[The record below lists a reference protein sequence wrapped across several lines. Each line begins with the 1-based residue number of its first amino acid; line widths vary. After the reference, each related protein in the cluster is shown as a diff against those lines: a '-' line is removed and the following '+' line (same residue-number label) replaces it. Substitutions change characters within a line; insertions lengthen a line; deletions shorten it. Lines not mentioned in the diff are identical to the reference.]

1 MARISKP
8 GLDYF
13 PLDVNFFQDRKVRR
27 ISNRHHA
34 AGIAALTSLLCL
46 IYKEKGFYVA
56 WNQDTLFDI
65 SQEVCCEEEEMQ
77 AIIDDC
83 LSVGLFDTYI
93 YKEYGILTSQA
104 IQEQYHKIITDSRRK
119 YKLPLERFWLIK
131 EGEDGTENNSA
142 EIRNNI
148 NSKGTEVYEAE
159 SHIVGAE
166 VNAIKTRINITATE
180 VTKTKTGIGTT
191 GTNIH
196 AAGTGINATKTVT
209 DEAAMKI
216 NAAKNREIAATI
228 PQTKQETDT
237 EIESKS
243 ETDTEIKSKPER
255 ERERDKERERQSK
268 TENEWEKDREQP
280 PVPSNGVFQAAPVA
294 VKGLSLEISSGKRG
308 EENKEERRNE
318 GIDQKGETRYNGT
331 QYERNQQEEAKHN
344 GTQYERNQQ
353 EEAKYNGTQ
362 YERSQQEEA
371 KYNGTQY
378 ERNQQEEAKH
388 NGTQYERNQQ
398 EEAKYNGTQY
408 ERSQQEEAK
417 YNGTQYE
424 RNQQEEAKHNG
435 TQYERNQQEEAKHN
449 GTQYERSQ
457 QEEAPNE
464 NTASGGFSESL
475 LRLNM
480 DAIGIRNEPTVKAI
494 LALARRRKLGGPC
507 GTLWKVLSS
516 EYRSTLLK
524 KNEPGDYILWAL
536 NHSAE
541 FEDTYNGILKKRVR
555 GR

>member
-46 IYKEKGFYVA
+46 IYKEKGFYIA

-119 YKLPLERFWLIK
+119 YKLPLEQFWLIK

-166 VNAIKTRINITATE
+166 VNAIKTGINITATE
-180 VTKTKTGIGTT
+180 VTKTKTGIDTT

-216 NAAKNREIAATI
+216 NAAKKREIAATI

-243 ETDTEIKSKPER
+243 ETDTEIKSKP

-318 GIDQKGETRYNGT
+318 GIDQKGETRYNGI
-331 QYERNQQEEAKHN
+331 QYERNQLEEAKH
-344 GTQYERNQQ
+344 
-353 EEAKYNGTQ
+353 
-362 YERSQQEEA
+362 
-371 KYNGTQY
+371 
-378 ERNQQEEAKH
+378 
-388 NGTQYERNQQ
+388 
-398 EEAKYNGTQY
+398 
-408 ERSQQEEAK
+408 
-417 YNGTQYE
+417 NGTQYE

-464 NTASGGFSESL
+464 STASGGFSESL

>member
-166 VNAIKTRINITATE
+166 VNAIKTGINITATE

-331 QYERNQQEEAKHN
+331 QYERNQQEEAK
-344 GTQYERNQQ
+344 
-353 EEAKYNGTQ
+353 YNGTQ
-362 YERSQQEEA
+362 YERS
-371 KYNGTQY
+371 
-378 ERNQQEEAKH
+378 
-388 NGTQYERNQQ
+388 
-398 EEAKYNGTQY
+398 
-408 ERSQQEEAK
+408 
-417 YNGTQYE
+417 
-424 RNQQEEAKHNG
+424 QQEEAKHNG

-464 NTASGGFSESL
+464 STASGGFSESL

>member
-216 NAAKNREIAATI
+216 NAAKKREIAATI

-398 EEAKYNGTQY
+398 EEAK
-408 ERSQQEEAK
+408 
-417 YNGTQYE
+417 
-424 RNQQEEAKHNG
+424 
-435 TQYERNQQEEAKHN
+435 HN

-464 NTASGGFSESL
+464 STASGGFSESL

>member
-119 YKLPLERFWLIK
+119 YKLPLEQFWLIK

-166 VNAIKTRINITATE
+166 VNAIKTGINITATE
-180 VTKTKTGIGTT
+180 VTKTKTGIDTT

-243 ETDTEIKSKPER
+243 ETDTEIKSKP

-318 GIDQKGETRYNGT
+318 GIDQKGETRYNGI
-331 QYERNQQEEAKHN
+331 QYERNQL
-344 GTQYERNQQ
+344 

-362 YERSQQEEA
+362 YERSQL
-371 KYNGTQY
+371 
-378 ERNQQEEAKH
+378 EEAKH
-388 NGTQYERNQQ
+388 
-398 EEAKYNGTQY
+398 
-408 ERSQQEEAK
+408 
-417 YNGTQYE
+417 NGTQYE

-449 GTQYERSQ
+449 GTQYERNQ

-464 NTASGGFSESL
+464 STASGGFSESL

>member
-46 IYKEKGFYVA
+46 IYKEKGCYVA

-131 EGEDGTENNSA
+131 EEKDGTGNNSA
-142 EIRNNI
+142 DIRSNI
-148 NSKGTEVYEAE
+148 NSKGTEVDEAE
-159 SHIVGAE
+159 NKIVDAG
-166 VNAIKTRINITATE
+166 VNTTKTGVNITATE
-180 VTKTKTGIGTT
+180 VTKTKPGIGTT
-191 GTNIH
+191 GTNIHAAGTDIH

-209 DEAAMKI
+209 DGAAMKI

-243 ETDTEIKSKPER
+243 ETDTEIQSKPKREMENDIKPER
-255 ERERDKERERQSK
+255 EKDKERERQSK

-280 PVPSNGVFQAAPVA
+280 PVPSNGVSQAAPVA
-294 VKGLSLEISSGKRG
+294 VKGLSLEISSGKRE
-308 EENKEERRNE
+308 EENKEERRNG
-318 GIDQKGETRYNGT
+318 GIDQKGEARYNGTQYERNQLEEPKHNGT
-331 QYERNQQEEAKHN
+331 QYERNQQEEPKHN

-353 EEAKYNGTQ
+353 EEA
-362 YERSQQEEA
+362 
-371 KYNGTQY
+371 
-378 ERNQQEEAKH
+378 
-388 NGTQYERNQQ
+388 
-398 EEAKYNGTQY
+398 
-408 ERSQQEEAK
+408 
-417 YNGTQYE
+417 
-424 RNQQEEAKHNG
+424 
-435 TQYERNQQEEAKHN
+435 
-449 GTQYERSQ
+449 
-457 QEEAPNE
+457 PNE
-464 NTASGGFSESL
+464 SIASGGFSESL

-480 DAIGIRNEPTVKAI
+480 DAIGIRNEQTVKGI

-536 NHSAE
+536 NHPAE
-541 FEDTYNGILKKRVR
+541 FEDTYTGILKKRVR

>member
-119 YKLPLERFWLIK
+119 YKLPLEQFWLIK

-166 VNAIKTRINITATE
+166 VNAIKTGINITATE

-196 AAGTGINATKTVT
+196 AAGTGINVTKTVT

-318 GIDQKGETRYNGT
+318 GIDQKGETRYNGI
-331 QYERNQQEEAKHN
+331 QYERNQLEEAKHN

-371 KYNGTQY
+371 
-378 ERNQQEEAKH
+378 
-388 NGTQYERNQQ
+388 
-398 EEAKYNGTQY
+398 
-408 ERSQQEEAK
+408 
-417 YNGTQYE
+417 
-424 RNQQEEAKHNG
+424 
-435 TQYERNQQEEAKHN
+435 
-449 GTQYERSQ
+449 
-457 QEEAPNE
+457 PNE
-464 NTASGGFSESL
+464 STASGGFSESL

>member
-1 MARISKP
+1 M
-8 GLDYF
+8 D
-13 PLDVNFFQDRKVRR
+13 
-27 ISNRHHA
+27 
-34 AGIAALTSLLCL
+34 
-46 IYKEKGFYVA
+46 
-56 WNQDTLFDI
+56 
-65 SQEVCCEEEEMQ
+65 
-77 AIIDDC
+77 
-83 LSVGLFDTYI
+83 
-93 YKEYGILTSQA
+93 
-104 IQEQYHKIITDSRRK
+104 
-119 YKLPLERFWLIK
+119 
-131 EGEDGTENNSA
+131 
-142 EIRNNI
+142 
-148 NSKGTEVYEAE
+148 EAE

-166 VNAIKTRINITATE
+166 VNAIKTGINITATE
-180 VTKTKTGIGTT
+180 VTKTKTGIDTT

-209 DEAAMKI
+209 DESAMKI

-243 ETDTEIKSKPER
+243 ETDTEIKSKP

-318 GIDQKGETRYNGT
+318 GIDQKGETRYNGI
-331 QYERNQQEEAKHN
+331 QYERNQLEEAKHN

-353 EEAKYNGTQ
+353 EEAKHNGTQ

-388 NGTQYERNQQ
+388 NGTQYER
-398 EEAKYNGTQY
+398 
-408 ERSQQEEAK
+408 
-417 YNGTQYE
+417 
-424 RNQQEEAKHNG
+424 
-435 TQYERNQQEEAKHN
+435 
-449 GTQYERSQ
+449 SQ

-464 NTASGGFSESL
+464 STASGGFSESL

>member
-65 SQEVCCEEEEMQ
+65 SLEVCCEEEEMQ

-318 GIDQKGETRYNGT
+318 GIDQKGETRYNGI
-331 QYERNQQEEAKHN
+331 QYERNQL
-344 GTQYERNQQ
+344 

-371 KYNGTQY
+371 
-378 ERNQQEEAKH
+378 
-388 NGTQYERNQQ
+388 
-398 EEAKYNGTQY
+398 
-408 ERSQQEEAK
+408 
-417 YNGTQYE
+417 
-424 RNQQEEAKHNG
+424 
-435 TQYERNQQEEAKHN
+435 
-449 GTQYERSQ
+449 
-457 QEEAPNE
+457 PNE
-464 NTASGGFSESL
+464 STASGGFSESL

>member
-46 IYKEKGFYVA
+46 IYKEKGFYIA

-119 YKLPLERFWLIK
+119 YKLPLEQFWLIK

-166 VNAIKTRINITATE
+166 VNAIKTGINITATE
-180 VTKTKTGIGTT
+180 VTKTKTGIDTT

-209 DEAAMKI
+209 DESAMKI

-243 ETDTEIKSKPER
+243 ETDTEIKSKP

-318 GIDQKGETRYNGT
+318 GIDQKGETRYNGI
-331 QYERNQQEEAKHN
+331 QYERNQL
-344 GTQYERNQQ
+344 
-353 EEAKYNGTQ
+353 
-362 YERSQQEEA
+362 
-371 KYNGTQY
+371 
-378 ERNQQEEAKH
+378 
-388 NGTQYERNQQ
+388 
-398 EEAKYNGTQY
+398 
-408 ERSQQEEAK
+408 
-417 YNGTQYE
+417 
-424 RNQQEEAKHNG
+424 EEAKHNG

-464 NTASGGFSESL
+464 STASGGFSESL

>member
-255 ERERDKERERQSK
+255 ERDKERERQSK

-464 NTASGGFSESL
+464 STASGGFSESL

>member
-119 YKLPLERFWLIK
+119 YKLPLEQFWLIK

-166 VNAIKTRINITATE
+166 VNAIKTGINITATE
-180 VTKTKTGIGTT
+180 VTKTKTGIDTT

-243 ETDTEIKSKPER
+243 ETDTEIKSKP

-318 GIDQKGETRYNGT
+318 GIDQKGETRYNGI
-331 QYERNQQEEAKHN
+331 QYERNQL
-344 GTQYERNQQ
+344 

-362 YERSQQEEA
+362 YERSQL
-371 KYNGTQY
+371 
-378 ERNQQEEAKH
+378 
-388 NGTQYERNQQ
+388 
-398 EEAKYNGTQY
+398 
-408 ERSQQEEAK
+408 
-417 YNGTQYE
+417 
-424 RNQQEEAKHNG
+424 EEAKHNG

-464 NTASGGFSESL
+464 STASGGFSESL

>member
-119 YKLPLERFWLIK
+119 YKLPLEQFWLIK

-166 VNAIKTRINITATE
+166 VNAIK
-180 VTKTKTGIGTT
+180 
-191 GTNIH
+191 
-196 AAGTGINATKTVT
+196 TGINATKTVT

-318 GIDQKGETRYNGT
+318 GIDQKGETRYNGI
-331 QYERNQQEEAKHN
+331 QYERNQL
-344 GTQYERNQQ
+344 

-362 YERSQQEEA
+362 YERSQLEEA
-371 KYNGTQY
+371 KHNGTQY

-398 EEAKYNGTQY
+398 EEA
-408 ERSQQEEAK
+408 
-417 YNGTQYE
+417 
-424 RNQQEEAKHNG
+424 
-435 TQYERNQQEEAKHN
+435 
-449 GTQYERSQ
+449 
-457 QEEAPNE
+457 PNE
-464 NTASGGFSESL
+464 STASGGFSESL

>member
-131 EGEDGTENNSA
+131 EEKDGTGNNSA
-142 EIRNNI
+142 DIRSNI
-148 NSKGTEVYEAE
+148 NSKGTEVDEAE
-159 SHIVGAE
+159 NKIVDAG
-166 VNAIKTRINITATE
+166 VNTTKTGVNITATE
-180 VTKTKTGIGTT
+180 VTKTKPGIGTT
-191 GTNIH
+191 GTNIHAAGTDIH

-209 DEAAMKI
+209 DGAAMKI
-216 NAAKNREIAATI
+216 NAAKNREIAATT

-243 ETDTEIKSKPER
+243 ETDTEIQSKPKREMENDIKPER
-255 ERERDKERERQSK
+255 EKDKERERQSK

-280 PVPSNGVFQAAPVA
+280 PVPSNGVSQAAPVA
-294 VKGLSLEISSGKRG
+294 VKGLSLEISSGKRE
-308 EENKEERRNE
+308 EENKEERRNG
-318 GIDQKGETRYNGT
+318 GIDQKGEARYNGTQYERNQLEEPKHNGT
-331 QYERNQQEEAKHN
+331 QYERNQQEEPKHN

-353 EEAKYNGTQ
+353 EEA
-362 YERSQQEEA
+362 
-371 KYNGTQY
+371 
-378 ERNQQEEAKH
+378 
-388 NGTQYERNQQ
+388 
-398 EEAKYNGTQY
+398 
-408 ERSQQEEAK
+408 
-417 YNGTQYE
+417 
-424 RNQQEEAKHNG
+424 
-435 TQYERNQQEEAKHN
+435 
-449 GTQYERSQ
+449 
-457 QEEAPNE
+457 PNE
-464 NTASGGFSESL
+464 SIASGGFSESL

-536 NHSAE
+536 NHPAE
-541 FEDTYNGILKKRVR
+541 FEDTYTGILKKRVR

>member
-46 IYKEKGFYVA
+46 IYKEKGFYIA

-119 YKLPLERFWLIK
+119 YKLPLEQFWLIK

-142 EIRNNI
+142 EIRNYI
-148 NSKGTEVYEAE
+148 NSKGTEVDEAE

-166 VNAIKTRINITATE
+166 VNAIKTGINITATE
-180 VTKTKTGIGTT
+180 VTKTKTGIDTT

-209 DEAAMKI
+209 DESAMKI

-344 GTQYERNQQ
+344 GTQYER
-353 EEAKYNGTQ
+353 
-362 YERSQQEEA
+362 
-371 KYNGTQY
+371 
-378 ERNQQEEAKH
+378 
-388 NGTQYERNQQ
+388 
-398 EEAKYNGTQY
+398 
-408 ERSQQEEAK
+408 
-417 YNGTQYE
+417 
-424 RNQQEEAKHNG
+424 
-435 TQYERNQQEEAKHN
+435 
-449 GTQYERSQ
+449 SQ

-464 NTASGGFSESL
+464 STASGGFSESL

>member
-46 IYKEKGFYVA
+46 IYKEKGFYIA

-119 YKLPLERFWLIK
+119 YKLPLEQFWLIK

-148 NSKGTEVYEAE
+148 NSKGTEVDEAE

-166 VNAIKTRINITATE
+166 VNAIKTGINITATE
-180 VTKTKTGIGTT
+180 VTKTKTGIDTT

-216 NAAKNREIAATI
+216 NAAKKREIAATI

-318 GIDQKGETRYNGT
+318 GIDQKGETRYNGI
-331 QYERNQQEEAKHN
+331 QYERNQL
-344 GTQYERNQQ
+344 

-362 YERSQQEEA
+362 YERS
-371 KYNGTQY
+371 
-378 ERNQQEEAKH
+378 
-388 NGTQYERNQQ
+388 
-398 EEAKYNGTQY
+398 
-408 ERSQQEEAK
+408 
-417 YNGTQYE
+417 
-424 RNQQEEAKHNG
+424 
-435 TQYERNQQEEAKHN
+435 QQEEAKHN

-464 NTASGGFSESL
+464 STASGGFSESL

>member
-131 EGEDGTENNSA
+131 EEKDGTGNNSA
-142 EIRNNI
+142 DIRSNI
-148 NSKGTEVYEAE
+148 NSKGTEVDEAE
-159 SHIVGAE
+159 NKIVDAG
-166 VNAIKTRINITATE
+166 VNTTKTGVNITATE
-180 VTKTKTGIGTT
+180 VTKTKPGIGTT
-191 GTNIH
+191 GTNIHAAGTDIH

-209 DEAAMKI
+209 DGAAMKI

-294 VKGLSLEISSGKRG
+294 VKGLSLEISSGKRE
-308 EENKEERRNE
+308 EENKEERRNG
-318 GIDQKGETRYNGT
+318 GIDQKGEARYNGTQYERNQLEEPKHNGT
-331 QYERNQQEEAKHN
+331 QYERNQQEEPKHN

-353 EEAKYNGTQ
+353 EEA
-362 YERSQQEEA
+362 
-371 KYNGTQY
+371 
-378 ERNQQEEAKH
+378 
-388 NGTQYERNQQ
+388 
-398 EEAKYNGTQY
+398 
-408 ERSQQEEAK
+408 
-417 YNGTQYE
+417 
-424 RNQQEEAKHNG
+424 
-435 TQYERNQQEEAKHN
+435 
-449 GTQYERSQ
+449 
-457 QEEAPNE
+457 PNE
-464 NTASGGFSESL
+464 SIASGGFSESL

-480 DAIGIRNEPTVKAI
+480 DAIGIRNEQTVKGI

-536 NHSAE
+536 NHPAE
-541 FEDTYNGILKKRVR
+541 FEDTYTGILKKRVS

>member
-46 IYKEKGFYVA
+46 IYIEKGFYVA

-119 YKLPLERFWLIK
+119 YKLPLEQFWLIK

-148 NSKGTEVYEAE
+148 NSKGTEVDEAE

-166 VNAIKTRINITATE
+166 VNAIKTGINITATE
-180 VTKTKTGIGTT
+180 VTKTKTGIDTT

-209 DEAAMKI
+209 DESAMKI

-318 GIDQKGETRYNGT
+318 GIDQKGETRYNGI
-331 QYERNQQEEAKHN
+331 QYERNQL
-344 GTQYERNQQ
+344 

-362 YERSQQEEA
+362 YERSQLEEA
-371 KYNGTQY
+371 KHNGTQY

-398 EEAKYNGTQY
+398 EEA
-408 ERSQQEEAK
+408 
-417 YNGTQYE
+417 
-424 RNQQEEAKHNG
+424 
-435 TQYERNQQEEAKHN
+435 
-449 GTQYERSQ
+449 
-457 QEEAPNE
+457 PNE
-464 NTASGGFSESL
+464 STASGGFSESL

>member
-131 EGEDGTENNSA
+131 EEEDGTGNNSA
-142 EIRNNI
+142 EIRSNI
-148 NSKGTEVYEAE
+148 NSKGTEVDEAE
-159 SHIVGAE
+159 NKIVDAG
-166 VNAIKTRINITATE
+166 VNATKTGVNITATE

-191 GTNIH
+191 GTDIY
-196 AAGTGINATKTVT
+196 AADTGINATKTVT
-209 DEAAMKI
+209 DGTAMKI

-243 ETDTEIKSKPER
+243 ETDTEIQSKPKREMENDIKPER
-255 ERERDKERERQSK
+255 EKDKERERQSK
-268 TENEWEKDREQP
+268 TENEWEKDKEQP

-294 VKGLSLEISSGKRG
+294 VKGLSLEISSGKRE

-318 GIDQKGETRYNGT
+318 GTDQKGEARYNGTQYERNQLEEPKHNGT
-331 QYERNQQEEAKHN
+331 QYERNQQEEPKHNGTQYERNQQEEPKHNGTQYERSQQEEPKHN

-362 YERSQQEEA
+362 YER
-371 KYNGTQY
+371 N
-378 ERNQQEEAKH
+378 
-388 NGTQYERNQQ
+388 
-398 EEAKYNGTQY
+398 
-408 ERSQQEEAK
+408 
-417 YNGTQYE
+417 
-424 RNQQEEAKHNG
+424 
-435 TQYERNQQEEAKHN
+435 
-449 GTQYERSQ
+449 Q

-464 NTASGGFSESL
+464 STVSGGFSESL

-480 DAIGIRNEPTVKAI
+480 DAIGIRNEQTVKGI

-536 NHSAE
+536 NHPAE
-541 FEDTYNGILKKRVR
+541 FEDTYTGILKKRVR

>member
-119 YKLPLERFWLIK
+119 YKLPLEQFWLIK

-148 NSKGTEVYEAE
+148 NSKGTEVDEAE

-166 VNAIKTRINITATE
+166 VNAIKTGINITATE
-180 VTKTKTGIGTT
+180 VTKTKTGIDTT

-209 DEAAMKI
+209 DESAMKI

-318 GIDQKGETRYNGT
+318 GIDQKGETRYNGI
-331 QYERNQQEEAKHN
+331 QYERNQLEEAKHN

-353 EEAKYNGTQ
+353 EEAK
-362 YERSQQEEA
+362 
-371 KYNGTQY
+371 
-378 ERNQQEEAKH
+378 H
-388 NGTQYERNQQ
+388 
-398 EEAKYNGTQY
+398 
-408 ERSQQEEAK
+408 
-417 YNGTQYE
+417 NGTQYE

-464 NTASGGFSESL
+464 STASGGFSESL

>member
-166 VNAIKTRINITATE
+166 VNAIKTGINITATE
-180 VTKTKTGIGTT
+180 VTKTKTGIDTT

-209 DEAAMKI
+209 DESAMKI

-318 GIDQKGETRYNGT
+318 GIDQKGETRYNGI
-331 QYERNQQEEAKHN
+331 QYERNQL
-344 GTQYERNQQ
+344 

-371 KYNGTQY
+371 K
-378 ERNQQEEAKH
+378 H
-388 NGTQYERNQQ
+388 NGTQYER
-398 EEAKYNGTQY
+398 
-408 ERSQQEEAK
+408 S
-417 YNGTQYE
+417 
-424 RNQQEEAKHNG
+424 QQEEAKHNG

-464 NTASGGFSESL
+464 STASGGFSESL

>member
-148 NSKGTEVYEAE
+148 NSKGTEVDEAE

-344 GTQYERNQQ
+344 GTQYER
-353 EEAKYNGTQ
+353 
-362 YERSQQEEA
+362 
-371 KYNGTQY
+371 
-378 ERNQQEEAKH
+378 
-388 NGTQYERNQQ
+388 
-398 EEAKYNGTQY
+398 
-408 ERSQQEEAK
+408 
-417 YNGTQYE
+417 
-424 RNQQEEAKHNG
+424 
-435 TQYERNQQEEAKHN
+435 
-449 GTQYERSQ
+449 SQ

>member
-216 NAAKNREIAATI
+216 NAAKKREIAATI

-362 YERSQQEEA
+362 YER
-371 KYNGTQY
+371 
-378 ERNQQEEAKH
+378 
-388 NGTQYERNQQ
+388 
-398 EEAKYNGTQY
+398 
-408 ERSQQEEAK
+408 
-417 YNGTQYE
+417 
-424 RNQQEEAKHNG
+424 
-435 TQYERNQQEEAKHN
+435 NQQEEAKHN

>member
-119 YKLPLERFWLIK
+119 YKLPLEQFWLIK

-166 VNAIKTRINITATE
+166 VNAIKTGINITATE
-180 VTKTKTGIGTT
+180 VTKTKTGIDTT

-216 NAAKNREIAATI
+216 NAAKTEKLQQQSHKQNRKRIQKSKVNRKQILRLKANRKEKEKE
-228 PQTKQETDT
+228 TKKGKDKAKPKMNGRR
-237 EIESKS
+237 IESS
-243 ETDTEIKSKPER
+243 RPF
-255 ERERDKERERQSK
+255 RQ
-268 TENEWEKDREQP
+268 
-280 PVPSNGVFQAAPVA
+280 
-294 VKGLSLEISSGKRG
+294 
-308 EENKEERRNE
+308 
-318 GIDQKGETRYNGT
+318 
-331 QYERNQQEEAKHN
+331 
-344 GTQYERNQQ
+344 
-353 EEAKYNGTQ
+353 
-362 YERSQQEEA
+362 
-371 KYNGTQY
+371 
-378 ERNQQEEAKH
+378 
-388 NGTQYERNQQ
+388 
-398 EEAKYNGTQY
+398 
-408 ERSQQEEAK
+408 
-417 YNGTQYE
+417 
-424 RNQQEEAKHNG
+424 
-435 TQYERNQQEEAKHN
+435 
-449 GTQYERSQ
+449 
-457 QEEAPNE
+457 
-464 NTASGGFSESL
+464 TAFFR
-475 LRLNM
+475 LRL
-480 DAIGIRNEPTVKAI
+480 
-494 LALARRRKLGGPC
+494 LLS
-507 GTLWKVLSS
+507 KVCL
-516 EYRSTLLK
+516 
-524 KNEPGDYILWAL
+524 
-536 NHSAE
+536 
-541 FEDTYNGILKKRVR
+541 
-555 GR
+555 

>member
-46 IYKEKGFYVA
+46 IYKEKGFYIA

-166 VNAIKTRINITATE
+166 VNAIKTGINITATE

-209 DEAAMKI
+209 DESAMKI

-318 GIDQKGETRYNGT
+318 GIDQKGETRYNGI
-331 QYERNQQEEAKHN
+331 QYERNQL
-344 GTQYERNQQ
+344 

-371 KYNGTQY
+371 K
-378 ERNQQEEAKH
+378 H
-388 NGTQYERNQQ
+388 NGTQYER
-398 EEAKYNGTQY
+398 
-408 ERSQQEEAK
+408 S
-417 YNGTQYE
+417 
-424 RNQQEEAKHNG
+424 QQEEAKHNG

-464 NTASGGFSESL
+464 STASGGFSESL

>member
-119 YKLPLERFWLIK
+119 YKLPLEQFWLIK

-148 NSKGTEVYEAE
+148 NSKGTEVDEAE

-166 VNAIKTRINITATE
+166 VNAIKTGINITATE
-180 VTKTKTGIGTT
+180 VTKTKTGIDTT

-209 DEAAMKI
+209 DESAMKI

-318 GIDQKGETRYNGT
+318 EIDQKGETRYNGIQYERNQLEEAKYNGTQYERSQQEEAKHNGT

-353 EEAKYNGTQ
+353 EEAKHNGTQ

-371 KYNGTQY
+371 K
-378 ERNQQEEAKH
+378 H
-388 NGTQYERNQQ
+388 
-398 EEAKYNGTQY
+398 
-408 ERSQQEEAK
+408 
-417 YNGTQYE
+417 NGTQYE

-464 NTASGGFSESL
+464 STASGGFSESL

>member
-46 IYKEKGFYVA
+46 IYKEKGFYIA

-119 YKLPLERFWLIK
+119 YKLPLEQFWLIK

-166 VNAIKTRINITATE
+166 VNAIKTGINITATE
-180 VTKTKTGIGTT
+180 VTKTKTGIDTT

-216 NAAKNREIAATI
+216 NAAKKREIAATI

-243 ETDTEIKSKPER
+243 ETDTEIKSKP

-318 GIDQKGETRYNGT
+318 GIDQKGETRYNGI
-331 QYERNQQEEAKHN
+331 QYERNQLEEAKH
-344 GTQYERNQQ
+344 
-353 EEAKYNGTQ
+353 
-362 YERSQQEEA
+362 
-371 KYNGTQY
+371 
-378 ERNQQEEAKH
+378 
-388 NGTQYERNQQ
+388 
-398 EEAKYNGTQY
+398 NGTQY

-464 NTASGGFSESL
+464 STASGGFSESL

>member
-46 IYKEKGFYVA
+46 IYKVKGFYVA

-131 EGEDGTENNSA
+131 EEKDGTGNNSA
-142 EIRNNI
+142 DIRSNI
-148 NSKGTEVYEAE
+148 NSKGTEVDEAE
-159 SHIVGAE
+159 NKIVDAG
-166 VNAIKTRINITATE
+166 VNTTKTGVNITATE
-180 VTKTKTGIGTT
+180 VTKTKPGIGTT
-191 GTNIH
+191 GTNIHAAGTDIH

-209 DEAAMKI
+209 DGAAMKI

-243 ETDTEIKSKPER
+243 ETDTEIQSKPKREMENDIKPER
-255 ERERDKERERQSK
+255 EKDKERERQSK

-280 PVPSNGVFQAAPVA
+280 PVPSNGVSQAAPVA
-294 VKGLSLEISSGKRG
+294 VKGLSLEISSGKRE
-308 EENKEERRNE
+308 EENKEERRNG
-318 GIDQKGETRYNGT
+318 GIDQKGEARYNGTQYERNQLEEPKHNGT
-331 QYERNQQEEAKHN
+331 QYERNQQEEPKHN

-353 EEAKYNGTQ
+353 EEA
-362 YERSQQEEA
+362 
-371 KYNGTQY
+371 
-378 ERNQQEEAKH
+378 
-388 NGTQYERNQQ
+388 
-398 EEAKYNGTQY
+398 
-408 ERSQQEEAK
+408 
-417 YNGTQYE
+417 
-424 RNQQEEAKHNG
+424 
-435 TQYERNQQEEAKHN
+435 
-449 GTQYERSQ
+449 
-457 QEEAPNE
+457 PNE
-464 NTASGGFSESL
+464 SIASGGFSESL

-480 DAIGIRNEPTVKAI
+480 DAIGIRNEQTVKGI

-536 NHSAE
+536 NHPAE
-541 FEDTYNGILKKRVR
+541 FEDTYTGILKKRVR

>member
-119 YKLPLERFWLIK
+119 YKLPLEQFWLIK

-166 VNAIKTRINITATE
+166 VNAIKTGINITATE
-180 VTKTKTGIGTT
+180 VTKTKTGIDTT

-255 ERERDKERERQSK
+255 ERDKERERQSK

-280 PVPSNGVFQAAPVA
+280 PVPANGVFQAAPVA

-353 EEAKYNGTQ
+353 EK
-362 YERSQQEEA
+362 
-371 KYNGTQY
+371 
-378 ERNQQEEAKH
+378 AKH
-388 NGTQYERNQQ
+388 NGTQYER
-398 EEAKYNGTQY
+398 
-408 ERSQQEEAK
+408 S
-417 YNGTQYE
+417 
-424 RNQQEEAKHNG
+424 
-435 TQYERNQQEEAKHN
+435 QQEEAKHN

-464 NTASGGFSESL
+464 STASGGFSESL

>member
-166 VNAIKTRINITATE
+166 VNAIKTGINITATE

-255 ERERDKERERQSK
+255 ERERERDKERERQSK

-318 GIDQKGETRYNGT
+318 GIDQKGETRYNGI
-331 QYERNQQEEAKHN
+331 QYERNQL
-344 GTQYERNQQ
+344 
-353 EEAKYNGTQ
+353 
-362 YERSQQEEA
+362 
-371 KYNGTQY
+371 
-378 ERNQQEEAKH
+378 
-388 NGTQYERNQQ
+388 
-398 EEAKYNGTQY
+398 
-408 ERSQQEEAK
+408 
-417 YNGTQYE
+417 
-424 RNQQEEAKHNG
+424 
-435 TQYERNQQEEAKHN
+435 EEAKHN

-464 NTASGGFSESL
+464 STASGGFSESL

>member
-77 AIIDDC
+77 GIIDDC

-119 YKLPLERFWLIK
+119 YKLPLEQFWLIK

-148 NSKGTEVYEAE
+148 NSKGTEVDEAE

-166 VNAIKTRINITATE
+166 VNAIKTGINITATE
-180 VTKTKTGIGTT
+180 VTKTKTGIDTT

-209 DEAAMKI
+209 DESAMKI

-318 GIDQKGETRYNGT
+318 EIDQKGETRYNGI
-331 QYERNQQEEAKHN
+331 QYERNQL
-344 GTQYERNQQ
+344 

-388 NGTQYERNQQ
+388 NGTQYER
-398 EEAKYNGTQY
+398 
-408 ERSQQEEAK
+408 
-417 YNGTQYE
+417 
-424 RNQQEEAKHNG
+424 
-435 TQYERNQQEEAKHN
+435 
-449 GTQYERSQ
+449 SQ

-464 NTASGGFSESL
+464 STASGGFSESL

>member
-119 YKLPLERFWLIK
+119 YKLPLEQFWLIK

-166 VNAIKTRINITATE
+166 VNAIKTGINITATE
-180 VTKTKTGIGTT
+180 VTKTKTGIDTT

-209 DEAAMKI
+209 DGAAMKI

-318 GIDQKGETRYNGT
+318 GIDQKGETRYNGI
-331 QYERNQQEEAKHN
+331 QYERNQL
-344 GTQYERNQQ
+344 

-362 YERSQQEEA
+362 YERSQL
-371 KYNGTQY
+371 
-378 ERNQQEEAKH
+378 EEAKH
-388 NGTQYERNQQ
+388 
-398 EEAKYNGTQY
+398 
-408 ERSQQEEAK
+408 
-417 YNGTQYE
+417 NGTQYE

-449 GTQYERSQ
+449 GTQYERNQ

-464 NTASGGFSESL
+464 STASGGFSESL

>member
-119 YKLPLERFWLIK
+119 YKLPLEQFWLIK

-166 VNAIKTRINITATE
+166 VNAIKTGINITATE

-344 GTQYERNQQ
+344 GTQYER
-353 EEAKYNGTQ
+353 
-362 YERSQQEEA
+362 
-371 KYNGTQY
+371 
-378 ERNQQEEAKH
+378 
-388 NGTQYERNQQ
+388 
-398 EEAKYNGTQY
+398 
-408 ERSQQEEAK
+408 
-417 YNGTQYE
+417 
-424 RNQQEEAKHNG
+424 
-435 TQYERNQQEEAKHN
+435 
-449 GTQYERSQ
+449 SQ

>member
-131 EGEDGTENNSA
+131 EEKDGTGNNSA
-142 EIRNNI
+142 DIRSNI
-148 NSKGTEVYEAE
+148 NSKGTEVDEAE
-159 SHIVGAE
+159 NKIVDAG
-166 VNAIKTRINITATE
+166 VNTTKTGVNITATE
-180 VTKTKTGIGTT
+180 VTKTKPGIGTT
-191 GTNIH
+191 GTNIHAAGTDIH

-209 DEAAMKI
+209 DGAAMKI

-243 ETDTEIKSKPER
+243 ETDTEIQSKPKREMENDIKPER
-255 ERERDKERERQSK
+255 EKDKERETQSK

-280 PVPSNGVFQAAPVA
+280 PVPSNGVSQAAPVA
-294 VKGLSLEISSGKRG
+294 VKGLSLEISSGKRE
-308 EENKEERRNE
+308 EENKEERRNG
-318 GIDQKGETRYNGT
+318 GIDQKGEARYNGT
-331 QYERNQQEEAKHN
+331 QYERNQLEEPKHN

-353 EEAKYNGTQ
+353 EEA
-362 YERSQQEEA
+362 
-371 KYNGTQY
+371 
-378 ERNQQEEAKH
+378 
-388 NGTQYERNQQ
+388 
-398 EEAKYNGTQY
+398 
-408 ERSQQEEAK
+408 
-417 YNGTQYE
+417 
-424 RNQQEEAKHNG
+424 
-435 TQYERNQQEEAKHN
+435 
-449 GTQYERSQ
+449 
-457 QEEAPNE
+457 PNE
-464 NTASGGFSESL
+464 SIASGGFSESL

-480 DAIGIRNEPTVKAI
+480 DAIGIRNEQTVKGI

-536 NHSAE
+536 NHPAE
-541 FEDTYNGILKKRVR
+541 FEDTYTGILKKRVR